1 MTYPYDDSTVRS
13 RPGLQPPAKTVLEN
27 QVFSFDSSSTI
38 GDLLLV
44 ANALR
49 NAGQRPTLRLVK
61 SYTGQLESVAVDVEG
76 IAPSGEMACTEGA
89 EYLPDPRD

>member
-1 MTYPYDDSTVRS
+1 M
-13 RPGLQPPAKTVLEN
+13 AAATVLEN
-27 QVFSFDSSSTI
+27 QVFLFDSSSTI

-61 SYTGQLESVAVDVEG
+61 SYTGKLESVAVDVEST
-76 IAPSGEMACTEGA
+76 APSREMAVVDGES
-89 EYLPDPRD
+89 

>member
-1 MTYPYDDSTVRS
+1 MSQATI
-13 RPGLQPPAKTVLEN
+13 LEN
-27 QVFSFDSSSTI
+27 QVFTFDSSSTI

-61 SYTGQLESVAVDVEG
+61 SYTGQLESVAVEVEAT
-76 IAPSGEMACTEGA
+76 APSGEMAVWPLPSPQEVHVRGA
-89 EYLPDPRD
+89 